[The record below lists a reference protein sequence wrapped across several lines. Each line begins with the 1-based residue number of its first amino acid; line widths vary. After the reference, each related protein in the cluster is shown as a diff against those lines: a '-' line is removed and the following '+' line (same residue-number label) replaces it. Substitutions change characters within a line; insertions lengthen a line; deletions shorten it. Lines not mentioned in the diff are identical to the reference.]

1 MKKKTKTF
9 VGIVTFLLIVFV
21 LYLVN
26 GLVGN
31 PISRFMVKRTANE
44 YIKENYSN
52 LNLDN
57 IQVSYDFK
65 TSDYYVKVKS
75 LTSIDT
81 HFTLTIS
88 PFGKLVYDSYEEDV
102 LDKFN
107 TYMRIDSQYSE
118 EVKSIFEDDKFPYK
132 SDIVFGEI
140 INKATLKDM
149 YDENIVSLYGIST
162 KDLELDKEYN
172 IKEIGKK
179 AGHIVLY
186 IEDNTITSKRA
197 SEILLNIKDIL
208 DKENINFYAID
219 FILEK
224 PRKEDGT
231 PNEDNSSIRVEHFL
245 YKDIYE
251 ENLDKRIENSYKNLM
266 KYYNEQDLKKEEMDV

>member
-1 MKKKTKTF
+1 MKKNIKIF
-9 VGIVTFLLIVFV
+9 AGIGAFLLIGLV
-21 LYLVN
+21 LYLAN

-31 PISRFMVKRTANE
+31 PVSKLMAKITANE

-52 LNLDN
+52 MNLDSVKVN
-57 IQVSYDFK
+57 YSFK
-65 TSDYYVKVKS
+65 TGDYYVDVKS
-75 LTSIDT
+75 PTSIDT

-88 PFGKLVYDSYEEDV
+88 PFGKLEYDSYKHYV
-102 LDKFN
+102 LNKFN

-118 EVKSIFEDDKFPYK
+118 EVKSIFDNDKFPYK
-132 SDIVFGEI
+132 SDIAFGEI
-140 INKATLKDM
+140 IDKSTLKDM
-149 YDENIVSLYGIST
+149 YDESVVSLYGINT
-162 KDLELDKEYN
+162 KDLELDKEYD
-172 IKEIGKK
+172 IKEIGKN

-186 IEDNTITSKRA
+186 IEDNTITPKRA
-197 SEILLNIKDIL
+197 SEILLNIKEIL
-208 DKENINFYAID
+208 DKENVAFYAID

-251 ENLDKRIENSYKNLM
+251 ENLDKRIEDSYNNLM
-266 KYYNEQDLKKEEMDV
+266 KYYNEQNLKKEEMNV